1 VLVLLPPSEA
11 KTARRRGRP
20 VDLDGLALPVL
31 TQARRQALA
40 ALAAASA
47 RPDALAVLGV
57 GPSLQGEVD
66 RNTRWS
72 TQPAVPVQ
80 HLYSGVLYDALGLA
94 SLGPGAK
101 RRARSR
107 LLVLSAAWG
116 ALRMDDAVPAY
127 RLSMSTS
134 LTGLAGPAD
143 DGSALTMASFWR
155 PHLTLALP
163 PLAQGV
169 IVDCRS
175 SAYAAAWRPT
185 GPLAAR
191 TVAIRVLREVDGR
204 RSVVSHMAKH
214 TRGLV
219 ARHLVSR
226 PGRDPGSPQALAAAL
241 GEAFCVE
248 LGETARDGSRV
259 LDVIVRD

>member
-1 VLVLLPPSEA
+1 VLVLLPPSQA

-20 VDLDGLALPVL
+20 VDLDKLALPVL
-31 TQARRQALA
+31 TQARRQVLTALA
-40 ALAAASA
+40 SASA
-47 RPDALAVLGV
+47 RPEALAVLGA
-57 GPSLQGEVD
+57 GPSLQGKID

-72 TQPAVPVQ
+72 TEPAVPVQ
-80 HLYSGVLYDALGLA
+80 HLYSGVLYDALDLA

-116 ALRMDDAVPAY
+116 ALRIDDAVPAY

-134 LTGLAGPAD
+134 LTGLDGPVDESA
-143 DGSALTMASFWR
+143 ALTMASFWR
-155 PHLTLALP
+155 PHLAGALP

-175 SAYAAAWRPT
+175 STYAAAWRPA

-191 TVAIRVLREVDGR
+191 TVAIRVLREVHGR

-226 PGRDPGSPQALAAAL
+226 PGRDPGSPLALAAAL
-241 GEAFCVE
+241 GEAFAVE
-248 LGETARDGSRV
+248 LGAPARDGSRV
-259 LDVIVRD
+259 LDIIVRE